1 MAYYVIENQIRAD
14 GAVNTSTTARSSFAS
29 GLSLYYDRCAKMVM
43 TELYPKV
50 AVMLT
55 DEELN
60 VIEHQVIE
68 TQYKEPEEEAE

>member
-14 GAVNTSTTARSSFAS
+14 GVVNNSMTARQTFAS
-29 GLSLYYDRCAKMVM
+29 GLSLYYDRCSKMVM

-60 VIEHQVIE
+60 VIEHNVIE
-68 TQYKEPEEEAE
+68 TQYQKQGE

>member
-14 GAVNTSTTARSSFAS
+14 GVINTSTTARQSFAS
-29 GLSLYYDRCAKMVM
+29 GLSMYYDRCSKMGV

-55 DEELN
+55 DAELN
-60 VIEHQVIE
+60 VIEHQVIT
-68 TQYKEPEEEAE
+68 TQWHPEEADSE